1 MPARTPVPRG
11 PRTIHRQIVEALA
24 HRIVG
29 GKVRPGAL
37 MATES
42 VLCAEFRVSRT
53 ILREAMKFLAAKG
66 MVEIRPK
73 IGTRVQPPARWN
85 LLDADVVA
93 WRAEMEPDDRLVRD
107 LIDLRQ
113 LIEPAAAERAAM
125 RARPE
130 HIAAMAAALARM
142 EAAVGPDGDL
152 RDYMAADLDFHRGL
166 LDACDNQLLAQL
178 SAPIGAVLKVSFS
191 LSTRHNANAAR
202 SMPLHRAILAAI
214 EARDP
219 ARARAAIETII
230 ANAAREIEENE
241 AAPRRPRAPRRPA
254 RRGVT
259 ST

>member
-1 MPARTPVPRG
+1 MPARTPASRG

-29 GKVRPGAL
+29 GRVRPGDL
-37 MATES
+37 MPTES
-42 VLCAEFRVSRT
+42 VLCAEFHVSRT

-73 IGTRVQPPARWN
+73 IGTRVQPPSRWN
-85 LLDADVVA
+85 LLDVDVVA
-93 WRAEMEPDDRLVRD
+93 WRAELEPDDRLVRD

-113 LIEPAAAERAAM
+113 LIEPAAAERAAR

-130 HIAAMAAALARM
+130 HVAAMEGALARM
-142 EAAVGPDGDL
+142 ETAVGPGGDL
-152 RDYMAADLDFHRGL
+152 RDYMAADLEFHRGL

-202 SMPLHRAILAAI
+202 SMPHHRAILAAI
-214 EARDP
+214 KARDP

-230 ANAAREIEENE
+230 ANAAREIEENYAKP
-241 AAPRRPRAPRRPA
+241 AAKPRAVRRAA
-254 RRGVT
+254 R
-259 ST
+259 

>member
-1 MPARTPVPRG
+1 MPARTPASRG

-29 GKVRPGAL
+29 GRVSPGDL
-37 MATES
+37 MPTES
-42 VLCAEFRVSRT
+42 VLCGEFHVSRT

-73 IGTRVQPPARWN
+73 IGTRVQPPSRWN
-85 LLDADVVA
+85 LLDSDVVA
-93 WRAEMEPDDRLVRD
+93 WRAEMEPDGRLVRD

-113 LIEPAAAERAAM
+113 LIEPAAAERAAS

-130 HIAAMAAALARM
+130 HVAAMDAALARM
-142 EAAVGPDGDL
+142 ETAVRPGGDL

-178 SAPIGAVLKVSFS
+178 AAPIGAVLKVSFS
-191 LSTRHNANAAR
+191 LSTRHAANAAR
-202 SMPLHRAILAAI
+202 SVPHHRAILAAI
-214 EARDP
+214 KARDP

-241 AAPRRPRAPRRPA
+241 AKPAAKPRAA
-254 RRGVT
+254 RRAGR
-259 ST
+259 